1 MKRIVSFM
9 VGIICAV
16 FFTSH
21 CSFAADLYV
30 SKATGV
36 NNNEGTKHEP
46 LKNLQKAVTKAKSGD
61 RIYVA
66 QGNYLGLL
74 DRGYIDIHKTVEIYG
89 GYSPDFQHRDIL
101 TYQTT
106 MTPPATTNGTA
117 RNKAL
122 MEINIPQK
130 EAKTL
135 IIDGFIFDKGDSNGY
150 DKTKGKVEG
159 VSSGMLTL
167 PPFKGDGNIV
177 TNRAPIIRGAMQ
189 HGSIIIRNCVLNNGP
204 FQGILLGIDEVH
216 VSILNN
222 IFTSNTICAAEVYE
236 RIPSSKPASFEF
248 AYNTVLFNWKERADI
263 KDASYG
269 FGVRF
274 MSGIKVDIHNNIIG
288 FSNLAAIDIS
298 RVLTEESHDFTISN
312 NLFCNNTKGE
322 LSVHYKKNESTLFA
336 LEDFSTLK
344 NFAETSQNRRCKE
357 GNVLKKLI
365 NQAYMKEFSS
375 NPAMFANRYPLED
388 AIKLW
393 GAVKG
398 FGTQVVDGMK
408 K

>member
-1 MKRIVSFM
+1 MKRTVFFIVGM
-9 VGIICAV
+9 ICV
-16 FFTSH
+16 VLFTSH
-21 CSFAADLYV
+21 SVFAADLYV
-30 SKATGV
+30 SKAIGV
-36 NNNEGTKHEP
+36 NKNEGTKHEP
-46 LKNLQKAVTKAKSGD
+46 LKNLQKALTKAKSGD

-106 MTPPATTNGTA
+106 MTPPETTNGTA

-167 PPFKGDGNIV
+167 PPSKGDGNIV

-236 RIPSSKPASFEF
+236 RIPNSKPASFEF
-248 AYNTVLFNWKERADI
+248 AYNTVLFNWKEGAGID
-263 KDASYG
+263 DMSYG

-288 FSNLAAIDIS
+288 FSNLVGIDIS
-298 RVLTEESHDFTISN
+298 RVLTDESHDFTISN
-312 NLFCNNTKGE
+312 NLFCNNAKGE
-322 LSVHYKKNESTLFA
+322 LSVHYKKNESTLFSMD
-336 LEDFSTLK
+336 EFPNLK
-344 NFAETSQNRRCKE
+344 NFAETSENIRCNQKDGLE
-357 GNVLKKLI
+357 KVI
-365 NQAYMKEFSS
+365 NKAYMKGFLS
-375 NPAMFANRYPLED
+375 NPVMFANRYPLED
-388 AIKLW
+388 SIKLW

-398 FGTQVVDGMK
+398 FGAQLVDGMK